1 MASRRVSSLYSEIRE
16 RLPATEASALV
27 TIGLVGAS
35 LWLFISIAGEVLEG
49 ETSAWD
55 RRLLLA
61 LRSAADPAVPWGPAW
76 VQEMARDFTALGGV
90 AVLTL
95 VTLAVIGYLLLARKR
110 HAAVAVFVAVAGGLV
125 LSSLLKLGFDRP
137 RPDLV
142 PHASFVYTASF
153 PSGHSMMAAVT
164 YLTLGAMLA
173 RVQASA
179 AMKIYLLAVAV
190 VLTMLAGAS
199 RVYLGV
205 HWPTDVAAGWAVG
218 AAWALLCSLVM
229 SRLQRRGQV
238 EPPAG

>member
-1 MASRRVSSLYSEIRE
+1 MSSMFSSIRT
-16 RLPATEASALV
+16 RLSTVEASVLAA
-27 TIGLVGAS
+27 IGLLGAS
-35 LWLFISIAGEVLEG
+35 LWLFISIAGAVVEG
-49 ETSAWD
+49 ETTAWD

-61 LRSAADPAVPWGPAW
+61 LRNAADPAMSWGPPW

-95 VTLAVIGYLLLARKR
+95 MTLAVIGYLLLAGKR
-110 HAAVAVFVAVAGGLV
+110 NAAIAVFVAVAGGLI
-125 LSSLLKLGFDRP
+125 LSTLLKHGFNRA

-142 PHASFVYTASF
+142 PHGSVVYTTSF
-153 PSGHSMMAAVT
+153 PSGHSMMSAIT

-173 RVQASA
+173 RVENSIRI
-179 AMKIYLLAVAV
+179 KIYLLTVAAF
-190 VLTMLAGAS
+190 LTILVGVS

-229 SRLQRRGQV
+229 RRLQRRGKV
-238 EPPAG
+238 EPPSGPKEK